1 MTKHNLEQWNQ
12 ERTEGEIRNWLIA
25 NNLWHPEA
33 LYAHLDARPAETSS
47 MHAMD
52 RSQAEQLLQTAAVGR
67 LSYQAGE
74 HRVVIP
80 LAYAYADGAIY
91 GALDN
96 SLAALLRDHPR
107 VAFQVEQVTHPLSWQ
122 SVVIQGRADVLTD
135 TAADYA
141 RGLLA
146 SRVDLPTTV
155 RQRVAWV
162 RIIPTDMN
170 GLTQEG

>member
-122 SVVIQGRADVLTD
+122 SVVIQA
-135 TAADYA
+135 
-141 RGLLA
+141 
-146 SRVDLPTTV
+146 
-155 RQRVAWV
+155 
-162 RIIPTDMN
+162 
-170 GLTQEG
+170 GLTCSPTLPPTMRVGYLPAGSTCQQRYGSGWPGCALSRQT